1 MAGVRSRGSQLQP
14 IRECLSV
21 DFLGYVLPPY
31 VHRLNVSLCT
41 KPLRGSRGFDP
52 SLRLMLLRNL
62 PLFVSV
68 ESLCQD
74 APAAYAAMSTC
85 KGFIDDVSP
94 STHDRRHGATR
105 VAEETLILVMQSHD
119 DDCRQSCSERGKADL
134 MFSHQK
140 PTGYGG
146 FREEPSKAPE
156 QCTPAQ
162 AAKLFRE
169 ERLRTLPATGG

>member
-1 MAGVRSRGSQLQP
+1 M
-14 IRECLSV
+14 
-21 DFLGYVLPPY
+21 
-31 VHRLNVSLCT
+31 HRLACQFRLSPFA
-41 KPLRGSRGFDP
+41 KMPPLRVQR
-52 SLRLMLLRNL
+52 
-62 PLFVSV
+62 
-68 ESLCQD
+68 CQLAKEFTDD
-74 APAAYAAMSTC
+74 A
-85 KGFIDDVSP
+85 SP
-94 STHDRRHGATR
+94 STHDRGHGATR

-119 DDCRQSCSERGKADL
+119 NDCWQSCSERGNADL

-140 PTGYGG
+140 PTGYSG